1 MLFRSA
7 IGIFVLVVLPVS
19 VGLVLWR
26 VPEPPPIASAHQH
39 HGWRASIQAIRKNGP
54 FLRLI
59 TAFLLNA
66 TAQAM
71 VATLF
76 FFYVKFVLK
85 APEHGP
91 MLLLTYFIAGIV
103 AVPLWMRLAERF
115 GKHRTWAVS
124 MISSALAFLV
134 TPFLGAGDVWIFFTI
149 TIFTGASLGCDQI
162 LASSMQADVV
172 DIDSIRSGQQRAG
185 LYFAIWNMV
194 TKLAGGIA
202 AGVTLPLLGLF
213 GFMPTQA
220 EGNPGSAIVTL
231 IVLFAVVPP
240 VLRLLS
246 VRIIWNYPITRE
258 RHARLRAMMERK
270 LARQAGKA

>member
-1 MLFRSA
+1 
-7 IGIFVLVVLPVS
+7 
-19 VGLVLWR
+19 
-26 VPEPPPIASAHQH
+26 
-39 HGWRASIQAIRKNGP
+39 
-54 FLRLI
+54 
-59 TAFLLNA
+59 
-66 TAQAM
+66 
-71 VATLF
+71 
-76 FFYVKFVLK
+76 
-85 APEHGP
+85 
-91 MLLLTYFIAGIV
+91 
-103 AVPLWMRLAERF
+103 
-115 GKHRTWAVS
+115 

-213 GFMPTQA
+213 GFMPMQTD
-220 EGNPGSAIVTL
+220 GNPGSAIITL